1 MDYLQRS
8 LPPIHSVTCF
18 QSLAKSIDASAVI
31 LETSVRACVCV
42 QPMQTC
48 SGQGAT
54 CHHRRTLYI
63 HTANTLRA
71 TRKLRHAARS
81 MRPTMRGIRP
91 KSWPRSSTAHHA
103 RATCSTTGQGQTQH
117 LHDNTL
123 AALKHAERRGSML
136 RHACAVV
143 QQPRPV
149 TAPNVTQERMI
160 SHTALHPSRYG
171 SRHAWSGM
179 SVAMAPLMAT
189 FSPAV
194 AAVALP
200 VPVEK
205 PVSLVFPKFFSMFGK
220 VMNSFV
226 VPTPAPGSR
235 HVTCRFH
242 HGIKPTPC
250 VMHRTSGRM
259 KLQATCL
266 LNGAPPMLHDSP
278 RNSVTRS
285 SRDLDDAPSAAVM
298 ESPNAA
304 TTWQGPHKL
313 PKIGQTREARWI
325 KRKALRAPT
334 QGCLT
339 VMSPGLSLWMLVG
352 VVGDG
357 RPLHVNAVEGT
368 YLTDEKLLPMFVR
381 ISTVT
386 GIADASCMKAQTA
399 AAKHRVAMLC
409 EFGFSCSRG
418 AYIKAGF
425 ELRERAF
432 DTRTRVSVRRLGVR
446 SLESEKGPF
455 APGRQRALSRGVPCG
470 PARYEAVGLGAA

>member
-1 MDYLQRS
+1 
-8 LPPIHSVTCF
+8 
-18 QSLAKSIDASAVI
+18 
-31 LETSVRACVCV
+31 
-42 QPMQTC
+42 
-48 SGQGAT
+48 
-54 CHHRRTLYI
+54 
-63 HTANTLRA
+63 
-71 TRKLRHAARS
+71 
-81 MRPTMRGIRP
+81 
-91 KSWPRSSTAHHA
+91 
-103 RATCSTTGQGQTQH
+103 
-117 LHDNTL
+117 
-123 AALKHAERRGSML
+123 
-136 RHACAVV
+136 
-143 QQPRPV
+143 
-149 TAPNVTQERMI
+149 MI
-160 SHTALHPSRYG
+160 SHTALHPSGHG

-179 SVAMAPLMAT
+179 PVAMAPLMAT

-352 VVGDG
+352 GVGDG

-399 AAKHRVAMLC
+399 AAKHRVAMLSWELDFRVRRC
-409 EFGFSCSRG
+409 FF
-418 AYIKAGF
+418 KAGF

-432 DTRTRVSVRRLGVR
+432 
-446 SLESEKGPF
+446 
-455 APGRQRALSRGVPCG
+455 
-470 PARYEAVGLGAA
+470 